1 MPSNRSWIGGRT
13 MASRLQ
19 SKRVMWNRLLVLGL
33 LAGCADEPR
42 EPDITGPFTGPEHRF
57 VIDAIILPQNSLQ
70 ARQHANDLDGD
81 GDADNQI
88 GMLTGTISTFELLT
102 SHGPA
107 MIGSGVIASSVVIRA
122 DDLAGDP
129 TVSVTYYGAD
139 GAAATAVGGRIEDG
153 VFRSNRTRYT
163 RVPGMATLHLP
174 VFVDA
179 DPSVVTLIGME
190 LDLVPDGAGG
200 YDGIVRGGLRPADA
214 LAATHAGLAQLIA
227 AEPQGHRT
235 MLDILDAPPRD
246 WNVTLDEV
254 RTSNLIGAL
263 FTPDLE
269 LFGGPAL
276 SLGIGVHLRPCPS
289 GRCED
294 AAHAPSCF
302 DRVRNGD
309 ETDVDCGGSCRACTT
324 AQRCSIASDCDSGSC
339 SGGTC
344 GAPTCSD
351 GVRNGFETDVDCGGP
366 CGACELGAR
375 CWSNADCTSW
385 QCGIPCTNTNP
396 YNCKSSTEHDV
407 CRAP

>member
-1 MPSNRSWIGGRT
+1 
-13 MASRLQ
+13 MASQLHCNHG
-19 SKRVMWNRLLVLGL
+19 MWNRLLVLGL

-42 EPDITGPFTGPEHRF
+42 EADITGPFTGTEHRF
-57 VIDAIILPQNSLQ
+57 VIDAFILPQNNVE

-88 GMLTGTISTFELLT
+88 GMLTGTLATFDLLT
-102 SHGPA
+102 THSLA
-107 MIGSGVIASSVVIRA
+107 MIGSGSLASSVVIRA
-122 DDLAGDP
+122 DDLAADP

-139 GAAATAVGGRIEDG
+139 GAAATAVGGRIEGG

-163 RVPGMATLHLP
+163 RIPGMATLYLP

-214 LAATHAGLAQLIA
+214 LAATHTGLAQLIA

-235 MLDILDAPPRD
+235 MLDMLDANRD
-246 WNVTLDEV
+246 YDLTLDEV
-254 RTSNLIGAL
+254 RTNSFIGAL

-276 SLGIGVHLRPCPS
+276 SVGIGVHLRPCPS

-294 AAHAPSCF
+294 AAHAPTCF
-302 DRVRNGD
+302 DRTRNGD
-309 ETDVDCGGSCRACTT
+309 ETDVDCGGSCRACAT
-324 AQRCSIASDCDSGSC
+324 AQQCSVASDCDSGTC
-339 SGGTC
+339 SGGIC
-344 GAPTCSD
+344 GAPSCSD
-351 GVRNGFETDVDCGGP
+351 GVRNGFETAIDCGGP
-366 CGACELGAR
+366 CGACPLGAR
-375 CWSNADCTSW
+375 CWGNTDCASN
-385 QCGIPCTNTNP
+385 QCGIPCTNVNP
-396 YNCKSSTEHDV
+396 YNCKASGEYDV